1 MVEAGGRHV
10 VPVLG
15 LWVTSSISGRPRHA
29 ADSRIAARRGAVEH
43 GWRPRAGVSSGLM
56 TPVEAMGQAVAS
68 VAAGLRKDRDA
79 LSILLRMTP
88 DEAVAVAG
96 GMLDLVNLLAKIVA
110 ERENGTPAEMIA
122 ATSDGRSDLV
132 QRMATFAIEIINSGG
147 ELPAS
152 VDAAEIIVGLGAIAG
167 RLSEV
172 AAEQEGGTPLDV
184 LARIG
189 LGVAQMEAFEPPE

>member
-1 MVEAGGRHV
+1 
-10 VPVLG
+10 
-15 LWVTSSISGRPRHA
+15 
-29 ADSRIAARRGAVEH
+29 
-43 GWRPRAGVSSGLM
+43 M

-132 QRMATFAIEIINSGG
+132 QRMATFAIEIINSGA
-147 ELPAS
+147 ELPET

>member
-1 MVEAGGRHV
+1 MSWGR
-10 VPVLG
+10 
-15 LWVTSSISGRPRHA
+15 VTGRR
-29 ADSRIAARRGAVEH
+29 
-43 GWRPRAGVSSGLM
+43 VSLSLM

-110 ERENGTPAEMIA
+110 EREGGTAAEMIEATA
-122 ATSDGRSDLV
+122 AGRSDV
-132 QRMATFAIEIINSGG
+132 IQRMAAFAIEVINSGG
-147 ELPAS
+147 ELPTS
-152 VDAAEIIVGLGAIAG
+152 VDAAEVIVGLGAIAG
-167 RLSEV
+167 RLTEV